1 MFKDVLMPV
10 FIVLIGLALIVAMMT
25 LEDDG
30 SVVGNAG
37 GPIKTL
43 CLNGVAY
50 YDGYNTLAPAVD
62 AETLTFIRCEAK

>member
-30 SVVGNAG
+30 SVIGNAS

>member
-1 MFKDVLMPV
+1 MFKNVLMPV
-10 FIVLIGLALIVAMMT
+10 FIVLGITAILTALLN
-25 LEDDG
+25 LENDG
-30 SVVGNAG
+30 SVIGNAS

-62 AETLTFIRCEAK
+62 AETLTFIRCEVK

>member
-1 MFKDVLMPV
+1 MFKDVLMPI
-10 FIVLIGLALIVAMMT
+10 FIVLGITAILVALLN

-30 SVVGNAG
+30 SVVGNAS

-43 CLNGVAY
+43 CLNGVKY

-62 AETLTFIRCEAK
+62 AETLTFIRCEVK